1 VTTREDPGPT
11 PVLSGEPWTYLQ
23 GVGGIGAEV
32 LAHGVGGIG
41 ADVLAQGVGGIG
53 ADVLAH
59 GVGGIGAEVLAHGV
73 GGIGAEVLAMAFK
86 PMALVTT
93 KSANT
98 ATADNLLIDP
108 PKGIFRAESISDLMP
123 SAGKL

>member
-1 VTTREDPGPT
+1 MTTREKPGPT
-11 PVLSGEPWTYLQ
+11 PVLSGDPRFYLQ
-23 GVGGIGAEV
+23 
-32 LAHGVGGIG
+32 GVGGIG

-59 GVGGIGAEVLAHGV
+59 GVGGIGAEVLAQGVGGIGADVLAHGV
-73 GGIGAEVLAMAFK
+73 GGIGAEVLARAFK

-108 PKGIFRAESISDLMP
+108 PKGNNGRSL
-123 SAGKL
+123 

>member
-1 VTTREDPGPT
+1 MTTREEPGPT
-11 PVLSGEPWTYLQ
+11 PVLSGDPRFYLQ
-23 GVGGIGAEV
+23 
-32 LAHGVGGIG
+32 GVGGIG

-59 GVGGIGAEVLAHGV
+59 GVGGIGAEVLAR
-73 GGIGAEVLAMAFK
+73 AFK

-98 ATADNLLIDP
+98 ATAETLLIDP
-108 PKGIFRAESISDLMP
+108 PKGNNGRSL
-123 SAGKL
+123 

>member
-1 VTTREDPGPT
+1 MTTREKPGPT
-11 PVLSGEPWTYLQ
+11 PVLSGDPWFYLQ
-23 GVGGIGAEV
+23 
-32 LAHGVGGIG
+32 GVGGIG

-59 GVGGIGAEVLAHGV
+59 GVGGIGAEVLAR
-73 GGIGAEVLAMAFK
+73 AFK

-98 ATADNLLIDP
+98 ATAETLLIDP
-108 PKGIFRAESISDLMP
+108 PKGNNGRSL
-123 SAGKL
+123 

>member
-1 VTTREDPGPT
+1 MTTREKPGPT
-11 PVLSGEPWTYLQ
+11 PVLLGDPRFYLQ
-23 GVGGIGAEV
+23 
-32 LAHGVGGIG
+32 GVGGIG

-59 GVGGIGAEVLAHGV
+59 GVGGIGADVLAHGV
-73 GGIGAEVLAMAFK
+73 GGIGAEVLARAFK

-98 ATADNLLIDP
+98 ATAETLLIDP
-108 PKGIFRAESISDLMP
+108 PKGNNGRSL
-123 SAGKL
+123 

>member
-1 VTTREDPGPT
+1 MTTREKPGPT
-11 PVLSGEPWTYLQ
+11 PVLSGNPRFYFQ
-23 GVGGIGAEV
+23 
-32 LAHGVGGIG
+32 GVGGIG

-73 GGIGAEVLAMAFK
+73 GGIGAEVLARAFK

-98 ATADNLLIDP
+98 ATAETLLIDP
-108 PKGIFRAESISDLMP
+108 PKGNNGRSL
-123 SAGKL
+123 

>member
-1 VTTREDPGPT
+1 MTTREKPGPT
-11 PVLSGEPWTYLQ
+11 PVLSGDPWFYLQ
-23 GVGGIGAEV
+23 
-32 LAHGVGGIG
+32 GVGGIG

-59 GVGGIGAEVLAHGV
+59 GVGGIGADVLAR
-73 GGIGAEVLAMAFK
+73 AFK

-98 ATADNLLIDP
+98 ATAETLLIDP
-108 PKGIFRAESISDLMP
+108 PKGNNGRSL
-123 SAGKL
+123 

>member
-1 VTTREDPGPT
+1 MTTREEPGPT
-11 PVLSGEPWTYLQ
+11 PVLSGDPRFYLQ
-23 GVGGIGAEV
+23 
-32 LAHGVGGIG
+32 GVGGIG

-59 GVGGIGAEVLAHGV
+59 GVGGIGADVLAHGV
-73 GGIGAEVLAMAFK
+73 GGIGAEVLARAFK

-98 ATADNLLIDP
+98 ATAETLLIDP
-108 PKGIFRAESISDLMP
+108 PKGNNGRSL
-123 SAGKL
+123 

>member
-1 VTTREDPGPT
+1 MTTREKPGPT
-11 PVLSGEPWTYLQ
+11 PALSGDPWFYLQ
-23 GVGGIGAEV
+23 
-32 LAHGVGGIG
+32 GVGGIG

-59 GVGGIGAEVLAHGV
+59 GVGGIGADVLAHGV
-73 GGIGAEVLAMAFK
+73 GGIGAEVLARAFK

-98 ATADNLLIDP
+98 ATAETLLIDP
-108 PKGIFRAESISDLMP
+108 PKGNNGRSL
-123 SAGKL
+123 

>member
-1 VTTREDPGPT
+1 MTTRDEPGPT
-11 PVLSGEPWTYLQ
+11 PVLSGDPRFYLQ
-23 GVGGIGAEV
+23 
-32 LAHGVGGIG
+32 GVGGIG
-41 ADVLAQGVGGIG
+41 ADVLAHGVGGIG

-73 GGIGAEVLAMAFK
+73 GGIGAEVLARAFK

-98 ATADNLLIDP
+98 ATAETLLIDP
-108 PKGIFRAESISDLMP
+108 PKGNNGRSL
-123 SAGKL
+123 

>member
-1 VTTREDPGPT
+1 MTTREEPGPA
-11 PVLSGEPWTYLQ
+11 PVLSRDPRFYLQ
-23 GVGGIGAEV
+23 
-32 LAHGVGGIG
+32 GVGGIG

-73 GGIGAEVLAMAFK
+73 GGIGAEVLARAFK

-98 ATADNLLIDP
+98 ATAETLLIDP
-108 PKGIFRAESISDLMP
+108 PKGNNGRSL
-123 SAGKL
+123 

>member
-1 VTTREDPGPT
+1 MTTREKPGPT
-11 PVLSGEPWTYLQ
+11 PVLSGDPWFYLQ
-23 GVGGIGAEV
+23 
-32 LAHGVGGIG
+32 GVGGIG

-73 GGIGAEVLAMAFK
+73 GGIGAEVLARAFK

-98 ATADNLLIDP
+98 ATAETLLIDP
-108 PKGIFRAESISDLMP
+108 PKGNNGRSL
-123 SAGKL
+123 

>member
-1 VTTREDPGPT
+1 MTTREKPGPT
-11 PVLSGEPWTYLQ
+11 PVLSGDPWFYLQ
-23 GVGGIGAEV
+23 
-32 LAHGVGGIG
+32 GVGGIG

-59 GVGGIGAEVLAHGV
+59 GVGGIGADVLAHGV
-73 GGIGAEVLAMAFK
+73 GGIGAEVLARAFK

-98 ATADNLLIDP
+98 ATAETLLIDP
-108 PKGIFRAESISDLMP
+108 PKGNNGRSL
-123 SAGKL
+123 

>member
-1 VTTREDPGPT
+1 MTTREEPGPT
-11 PVLSGEPWTYLQ
+11 PVLSGDPRFYLQ
-23 GVGGIGAEV
+23 
-32 LAHGVGGIG
+32 GVGGIG

-73 GGIGAEVLAMAFK
+73 GGIGAEVLARAFK

-98 ATADNLLIDP
+98 ATAETLLIDP
-108 PKGIFRAESISDLMP
+108 PKGNNGRSL
-123 SAGKL
+123 